1 MSKRKD
7 KRQRRMEKIKAQ
19 IGAETAQTAPVHEGA
34 HGWDNIYHK
43 GVITSGAG
51 SATET
56 PHGRGSSTEN
66 PLAKVRSLKWIMVAD
81 FNIIPRYLVEQ
92 ITDRQYTIE
101 DFYSIGNVLQADPL
115 QQVYVLLNDDRL
127 VKGFLWFHVIPFTRS
142 IFVNAFSVDPE
153 YRDGEGGPLR
163 YAVELLKSIYDRL
176 KLTGSIRFT
185 TTFPEYYEKHGMRK
199 SKFVSME
206 V

>member
-19 IGAETAQTAPVHEGA
+19 IGAETAQTGPVHEGTLGYDGI
-34 HGWDNIYHK
+34 HHK
-43 GVITSGAG
+43 GIVTSGA
-51 SATET
+51 AET
-56 PHGRGSSTEN
+56 PPPEKDISTEN
-66 PLAKVRSLKWIMVAD
+66 PLAKVRSLKWLMVAD

>member
-1 MSKRKD
+1 MYGSQFLLD
-7 KRQRRMEKIKAQ
+7 AVYKAHD
-19 IGAETAQTAPVHEGA
+19 AE
-34 HGWDNIYHK
+34 HGLQLL
-43 GVITSGAG
+43 TSTGSRGWYNMIRAG
-51 SATET
+51 STITMEAWDDKYK
-56 PHGRGSSTEN
+56 PNQDWNHAWGAV
-66 PLAKVRSLKWIMVAD
+66 PA
-81 FNIIPRYLVEQ
+81 NIIPRYLVEQ